1 MTSAHAEVASGS
13 VHVSPLAHSDLG
25 CGEALQ
31 SILPEAHGLKTSC
44 NGEGFPVVSD
54 RLVPV
59 SMAVGRSKPGEPRWF
74 GSGVLVPC
82 SDLGGAAPSV
92 TAACVSMN
100 FFKIQ
105 PLKKETTNVKR
116 SGHLSYIGI
125 FKVHSHRGHIW
136 SPTVPDGKVDVVT
149 EERM

>member
-1 MTSAHAEVASGS
+1 
-13 VHVSPLAHSDLG
+13 
-25 CGEALQ
+25 
-31 SILPEAHGLKTSC
+31 
-44 NGEGFPVVSD
+44 
-54 RLVPV
+54 
-59 SMAVGRSKPGEPRWF
+59 MAVGRSKPGEPRWF